1 MDLWKEPSDLNG
13 IDINEEEQI
22 KLLAMF
28 SSKFK
33 DEYEKIP
40 RDKTSIPHQYYL
52 NNGAFESVDAEILY
66 CMIRH
71 FKPRKVFEIGSG
83 YSTLL
88 AAQAVLKNEE
98 EGYDNC
104 ELIAFEPIRM
114 IP

>member
-13 IDINEEEQI
+13 IDINEEDQI

-33 DEYEKIP
+33 DEYERIP

-52 NNGAFESVDAEILY
+52 NNSAFESVDAEILY

-71 FKPRKVFEIGSG
+71 FRS
-83 YSTLL
+83 
-88 AAQAVLKNEE
+88 
-98 EGYDNC
+98 
-104 ELIAFEPIRM
+104 
-114 IP
+114 